1 MADIKA
7 GPQADA
13 QPVLGAYEI
22 TKTFDG
28 LVALDCVSIQ
38 VHRGEI
44 LGIIGP
50 NGAGKTTLFNVITG
64 IFPLTGGQVEFQG
77 QVITGQS
84 AHRIASLGI
93 ARTFQNIQLFR
104 EMTVVE
110 NVLVGCH
117 CQGKAG
123 MISALLK
130 LPSTRREE
138 DRLRANALDYLAM
151 VGLADRSAALA
162 GELTTGQQRLLEIA
176 RAIAANPI
184 IILLDEPAAGLNTKE
199 TEQLATFVKR
209 VPSELNITVGLIEHD
224 MRLLMEVSDRVVVI
238 DRGRRIAAGTPAD
251 VQQNPEVIAAYLG
264 EDFAQQETGH
274 RSEVEEQTT

>member
-7 GPQADA
+7 GIQTDA

-28 LVALDCVSIQ
+28 LVALDRVSIQ

-64 IFPLTGGQVEFQG
+64 IFPPTGGQVEFQG

-104 EMTVVE
+104 EMTVME

-130 LPSTRREE
+130 LPNTRREE
-138 DRLRANALDYLAM
+138 DRLRANALDYLTM
-151 VGLADRSAALA
+151 VGLVDRSAALA

-209 VPSELNITVGLIEHD
+209 VPSELDITVGLIEHD

-264 EDFAQQETGH
+264 EDFAQQERGQ